1 MMSIQYISFEDHQS
15 FDGFEFRGGDYFDLN
30 VNLTLGD
37 EKGGDNFYF
46 YITND
51 YDSSCDEIVIED
63 YEIYFRKKG
72 VFVMKCFDKQ
82 ILLDFIK
89 SLIKDKGNNQN
100 PSEVSTDLSEY
111 FHWEFDNYVPY
122 KD

>member
-1 MMSIQYISFEDHQS
+1 
-15 FDGFEFRGGDYFDLN
+15 
-30 VNLTLGD
+30 
-37 EKGGDNFYF
+37 
-46 YITND
+46 
-51 YDSSCDEIVIED
+51 
-63 YEIYFRKKG
+63 
-72 VFVMKCFDKQ
+72 MKCFDKQ